1 MVTAGLWAR
10 GPAVGATPREVAPAS
25 LSAAVARRSRKG
37 RRAGPREAAKA
48 ASERSPVAL
57 SARGKRYRQAP
68 VQSRRM
74 LELWGEGRLCVQIGK
89 KTQQVG
95 CDIVPAVACCF
106 VFQGSIG
113 DNDAHTSHF
122 GHQGSVTGCAQKSGT
137 QQCCEP
143 VTQAHLGT
151 GIAEQYLAVQW
162 LLARGMHRWR
172 A

>member
-10 GPAVGATPREVAPAS
+10 GPAVGATPREVAPEGAPAS

-89 KTQQVG
+89 
-95 CDIVPAVACCF
+95 
-106 VFQGSIG
+106 
-113 DNDAHTSHF
+113 
-122 GHQGSVTGCAQKSGT
+122 
-137 QQCCEP
+137 
-143 VTQAHLGT
+143 
-151 GIAEQYLAVQW
+151 
-162 LLARGMHRWR
+162 
-172 A
+172 